1 MEPVPPFVII
11 GNFTEHFPVCPA
23 YHRSVTILIIV
34 DDRGFDME
42 RVRKLIHAELP
53 HGEGYLGNGST
64 VAILDT
70 GITMHP
76 DFKNRVLFFH
86 DFVNGRSNIYDDNG
100 HGTHLAGIIGGS
112 GTLSN
117 GKYMGIAPECNYI
130 VLKVLDAM
138 GNGNIDAVL
147 RAVDWILENQVRY
160 SIRFLNIS
168 IGMMPQTK
176 YGEQQILIAAIQKL
190 WEKGIC
196 VIAASG
202 NNGPAVSSVTVP
214 GSIPELIT
222 VGSLDDDDRMLLK
235 GSMHLGYS
243 GRGPTEICV
252 AKPEILAPGTHIIS
266 CGNHGGYVSKSG
278 TSMATAVVTGGL
290 AVLGE
295 IYPNFT
301 PSDLKLFL
309 YSKLRRRKGK
319 TGWGNFDFADLI

>member
-1 MEPVPPFVII
+1 
-11 GNFTEHFPVCPA
+11 
-23 YHRSVTILIIV
+23 
-34 DDRGFDME
+34 ME
-42 RVRKLIHAELP
+42 RVRKLIHAGFP
-53 HGEGYLGNGST
+53 HDEGYFGSGST

-76 DFKNRVLFFH
+76 DFKNRVIAFH
-86 DFVNGRSNIYDDNG
+86 DFVNRRSGIYDDNG

-112 GTLSN
+112 GMLSN

-130 VLKVLDAM
+130 ILKVLDAM

-147 RAVDWILENQVRY
+147 RAVDWILENQARY
-160 SIRFLNIS
+160 HIRFLNIS
-168 IGMMPQTK
+168 IGMMPQAK
-176 YGEQQILIAAIQKL
+176 HGEQQILIAAIQKL
-190 WEKGIC
+190 WEQGIC

-222 VGSLDDDDRMLLK
+222 VGSLDDEDRMLLK

-295 IYPNFT
+295 MYPNFT

>member
-1 MEPVPPFVII
+1 
-11 GNFTEHFPVCPA
+11 
-23 YHRSVTILIIV
+23 
-34 DDRGFDME
+34 ME
-42 RVRKLIHAELP
+42 RVRKLIHAGLP
-53 HGEGYLGNGST
+53 HGEGYFGSGST

-76 DFKNRVLFFH
+76 DFKNRVLSFH

-112 GTLSN
+112 GTLGN
-117 GKYMGIAPECNYI
+117 GKYMGIAPECSYI
-130 VLKVLDAM
+130 ILKVLDAM

-147 RAVDWILENQVRY
+147 QAVDWILENQARY
-160 SIRFLNIS
+160 RIRFLNIS

-176 YGEQQILIAAIQKL
+176 QGEQQILVTAIQKL

-196 VIAASG
+196 VVAASG
-202 NNGPAVSSVTVP
+202 NNGPAVASVTVP

-295 IYPNFT
+295 MYPNFA

>member
-1 MEPVPPFVII
+1 
-11 GNFTEHFPVCPA
+11 
-23 YHRSVTILIIV
+23 
-34 DDRGFDME
+34 ME
-42 RVRKLIHAELP
+42 RVRKLIHAGLP
-53 HGEGYLGNGST
+53 HREGYFGGSST

-70 GITMHP
+70 GITVHP
-76 DFKNRVLFFH
+76 DFKNRVLSFH
-86 DFVNGRSNIYDDNG
+86 DFVNGRTTIYDDNG

-112 GTLSN
+112 GALSN
-117 GKYMGIAPECNYI
+117 GKYMGIAPECDYV

-138 GNGNIDAVL
+138 GNGNIEAAL
-147 RAVDWILENQVRY
+147 HAVDWILENQERY
-160 SIRFLNIS
+160 RIRFLNIS

-176 YGEQQILIAAIQKL
+176 HGEQQILITAIQKL
-190 WEKGIC
+190 WENGIC
-196 VIAASG
+196 VVAASG

-222 VGSLDDDDRMLLK
+222 VGSLDDEDRMLLK

-252 AKPEILAPGTHIIS
+252 TKPEILAPGTHIIS

-295 IYPNFT
+295 MYPNFT